1 VIILLGRN
9 GMADDSRNF
18 WTVFE
23 EAKQETK
30 DWPKWKKDIRV
41 GIYSETPEAFRPAL
55 EKQKNRS
62 AKK

>member
-1 VIILLGRN
+1 
-9 GMADDSRNF
+9 MADDSRNF

-30 DWPKWKKDIRV
+30 DWPTWKKDIRV
-41 GIYSETPEAFRPAL
+41 GIYSETPEVFRPAL